1 MKQLSSK
8 QIICRMAE
16 YDLACNLD
24 KGAEYTGFKDLY
36 NNSMLKKGCASSYG
50 YVYDI
55 SKFWVSRHILKFL
68 ERIKKEADLN
78 VIMTSGTFFS
88 MNLLLQMMVVEHLKQ
103 LSRIGIVKLYVGVDN
118 IRNLFVHSD
127 VIVNIFD
134 RFNTFIPHFI
144 KTDNQFN
151 FVLPHTEKKLV
162 RVDIDSVHLE
172 KDNVQNIIRYFDSL
186 VAKLDNAIIQDNS
199 KAD

>member
-1 MKQLSSK
+1 
-8 QIICRMAE
+8 MAE

-24 KGAEYTGFKDLY
+24 KGAEYTGFKNLY
-36 NNSMLKKGCASSYG
+36 NDSMLRKGCASTYG

-68 ERIKKEADLN
+68 KRIEEEAGLN

-88 MNLLLQMMVVEHLKQ
+88 MNRFLQKMVVDHLIK
-103 LSRIGIVKLYVGVDN
+103 LSRIGTVKLYVGVDV
-118 IRNLFVHSD
+118 RNLFVNSN
-127 VIVNIFD
+127 VEVKIFN
-134 RFNTFIPHFI
+134 RLNTFIPHFI
-144 KTDNQFN
+144 KTNNQFN

-162 RVDIDSVHLE
+162 RVDIDSVNLE

-186 VAKLDNAIIQDNS
+186 VAKLDNEIIHDNS
-199 KAD
+199 KVD